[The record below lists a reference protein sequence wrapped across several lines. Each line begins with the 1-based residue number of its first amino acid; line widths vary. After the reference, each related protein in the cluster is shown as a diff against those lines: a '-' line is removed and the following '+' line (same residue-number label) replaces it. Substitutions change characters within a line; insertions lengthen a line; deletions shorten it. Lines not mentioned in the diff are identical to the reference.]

1 MSSLRERVDDKNKDE
16 LDMVVIATEVM
27 KYGNAK
33 DENMMKM
40 LQNKNDS
47 QLNSKGKLLSVRR
60 KKEQKLLNYKKP
72 T

>member
-1 MSSLRERVDDKNKDE
+1 MSSLRERVDDKSKDE

-40 LQNKNDS
+40 L
-47 QLNSKGKLLSVRR
+47 
-60 KKEQKLLNYKKP
+60 
-72 T
+72 